1 MRLIARLDTKL
12 EYVVKGRQLEG
23 VRKQYLLKDVF
34 DLIKSDKIS
43 KEIGTNEFLLHDSV
57 ASLYKWENFYLKNTT
72 LPYSG
77 RPLTIS
83 GGINNMKTGKA
94 LIKKCE
100 RISINTYCFE
110 NLSLLDSL
118 TSLFGA
124 QSISAEIHAIKYRDT
139 YNLLS
144 CNGKI
149 LVNIKFEDYL
159 EKLAEHNFGEINLL
173 SVSRDGMSCGLDLE
187 LFEKVKN
194 FFPKKSII
202 IGGGLAN
209 LENLDS
215 YKREGINGIFFSTL
229 FHKKV
234 KELLSK

>member
-12 EYVVKGRQLEG
+12 EHVVKGRQLEG
-23 VRKQYLLKDVF
+23 VKKQYLLTDVF
-34 DLIKSDKIS
+34 ELIKSNKIS
-43 KEIGTNEFLLHDSV
+43 EEIGTNEFLLHDSV
-57 ASLYKWENFYLKNTT
+57 ASLYKWNNFYLDNEVI
-72 LPYSG
+72 PYSG

-83 GGINNMKTGKA
+83 GGIRSIEVGKT

-100 RISINTYCFE
+100 RISLNTYCFE
-110 NLSLLDSL
+110 NLSILDDL

-124 QSISAEIHAIKYRDT
+124 QSVSVEIHALKYRNK

-149 LVNIKFEDYL
+149 LIDLKFEDYL
-159 EKLAEHNFGEINLL
+159 KKLSEHNFGEINLL
-173 SVSRDGMSCGLDLE
+173 SVSRDGMGNGIDLE

-202 IGGGLAN
+202 IGGGLGSLVN
-209 LENLDS
+209 IER
-215 YKREGINGIFFSTL
+215 YIKEGINGIFFSTL

-234 KELLSK
+234 KELLSE